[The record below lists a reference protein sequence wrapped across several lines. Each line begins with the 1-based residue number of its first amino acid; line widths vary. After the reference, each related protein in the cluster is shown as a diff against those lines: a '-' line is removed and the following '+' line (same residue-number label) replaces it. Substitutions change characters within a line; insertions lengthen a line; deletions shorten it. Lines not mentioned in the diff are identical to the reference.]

1 MYENTCRTCST
12 IIFQPIISLRRFQP
26 RALPYRYLRLTLSCG
41 RLIDTAQGY
50 PNSEPQ
56 VGEAIAQSGIPRSE
70 IFIMT
75 KLHPKYLGYDST
87 LAAIEMS
94 LKALQ
99 TDYIDLFLIHSK
111 HCDDFLLVCQEGS
124 IIVLFLQL
132 ISYLCAK
139 ARQSLKV

>member
-1 MYENTCRTCST
+1 MCCTCST

-26 RALPYRYLRLTLSCG
+26 KDLPYRYLRLTLSCD

-124 IIVLFLQL
+124 ISFVSSTNFMPMCQ
-132 ISYLCAK
+132 SSAK
-139 ARQSLKV
+139 SEM